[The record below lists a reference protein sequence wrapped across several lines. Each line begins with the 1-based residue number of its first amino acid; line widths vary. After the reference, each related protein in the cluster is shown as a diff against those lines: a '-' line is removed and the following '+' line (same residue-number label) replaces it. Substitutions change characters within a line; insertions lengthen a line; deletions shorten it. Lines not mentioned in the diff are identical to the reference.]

1 MGVPANAVA
10 SLRGTVAVEIL
21 WIISRAEPASVLLIR
36 EPPSAKIIAY
46 VHALGAP
53 ILSNSGYAGLSAHFM
68 PPRPCLAPVSAASAR
83 ELGAIVQQYESHL
96 ADIANRQ
103 QDRSSHSYPQLT
115 GSHSFQG
122 TQFSPSPCSSLMRLL
137 FSSISGSLPGFGCGT
152 HSLSRRLPKG
162 LRSHLRISA
171 QESFL
176 NSPDSDM
183 PSCEFSKHCLKN
195 SHPGSPGSSPFGGA
209 GQPGGVIA

>member
-1 MGVPANAVA
+1 MLSQVFGVP
-10 SLRGTVAVEIL
+10 SLLKFFGSSAALSPQVFFSSGNLPVPRS
-21 WIISRAEPASVLLIR
+21 SRTSTH
-36 EPPSAKIIAY
+36 SAPRSC
-46 VHALGAP
+46 P
-53 ILSNSGYAGLSAHFM
+53 ILGMLASQPTL
-68 PPRPCLAPVSAASAR
+68 CLLDPAWHQSLQLLPGNLGPLFSSTKATWQTSQTGNKTEAATA
-83 ELGAIVQQYESHL
+83 
-96 ADIANRQ
+96 
-103 QDRSSHSYPQLT
+103 PQLT

>member
-1 MGVPANAVA
+1 MDIVITFLLA
-10 SLRGTVAVEIL
+10 L
-21 WIISRAEPASVLLIR
+21 WYFSKRWHCGKIVQCWR
-36 EPPSAKIIAY
+36 EAIA
-46 VHALGAP
+46 
-53 ILSNSGYAGLSAHFM
+53 
-68 PPRPCLAPVSAASAR
+68 PCLAPVSAASAR
-83 ELGAIVQQYESHL
+83 ELGAIVQEHESHL
-96 ADIANRQ
+96 AEIANRQ
-103 QDRSSHSYPQLT
+103 QNRSSHSYPQLT

-176 NSPDSDM
+176 NSPHSDM

-209 GQPGGVIA
+209 GQPGGVIASPGVLKGSPLLNVKRGKGGHRAAFL

>member
-1 MGVPANAVA
+1 M
-10 SLRGTVAVEIL
+10 
-21 WIISRAEPASVLLIR
+21 
-36 EPPSAKIIAY
+36 
-46 VHALGAP
+46 
-53 ILSNSGYAGLSAHFM
+53 
-68 PPRPCLAPVSAASAR
+68 
-83 ELGAIVQQYESHL
+83 
-96 ADIANRQ
+96 Q

-162 LRSHLRISA
+162 LRSHFENFCSRKLPK
-171 QESFL
+171 Q
-176 NSPDSDM
+176 PSDM

-209 GQPGGVIA
+209 GQPGGVIASPGVLKGSPLSDEKRGKGGHRAAFL